1 MRSPVLLGIPWD
13 AHSSFARGAALAPP
27 AIRAALHSPS
37 SNSAAEDESDVLAVL
52 DDRGDLALHDLTD
65 VLAGIE
71 AGAGE
76 VIAAGNLPI
85 FLGGDHAVS
94 YPLLRAMHA
103 HHGPLTVLHID
114 AHPDLYEEFEGN
126 RYSHACPFARVM
138 EAGLATRLVQVGIR
152 TMNAHQRAQATR
164 FGVEVVPM
172 AAGFAAALAAVRS
185 LAGPLYVS
193 LDVDAIDPSA
203 VPGINHPEPGGFS
216 VREVLTLLQAIPPGA
231 LRGADV
237 VELNPLHDLRDLTA
251 RVAAK
256 LVKELVR
263 VGRA

>member
-1 MRSPVLLGIPWD
+1 MKPILLGVPWD
-13 AHSSFARGAALAPP
+13 AHSSFARGPALAPP

-37 SNSAAEDESDVLAVL
+37 SNSAAEDEQDAVGVIE
-52 DDRGDLALHDLTD
+52 DRGDLALHDVTD
-65 VLAGIE
+65 VAAAIE

-76 VIAAGNLPI
+76 VVAAGGLPI
-85 FLGGDHAVS
+85 FLGGDHAVTP
-94 YPLLRAMHA
+94 PLVRAMHA
-103 HHGPLTVLHID
+103 QHGPLTILHID
-114 AHPDLYEEFEGN
+114 AHPDLYDELDGS
-126 RYSHACPFARVM
+126 RDSHACPFARVL

-164 FGVEVVPM
+164 FGVETIPM
-172 AAGFAAALAAVRS
+172 HAGFAAALAAVRT
-185 LAGPLYVS
+185 LGGPLYVS
-193 LDVDAIDPSA
+193 LDLDAMDPSA
-203 VPGINHPEPGGFS
+203 VPGINHPEPGGFT
-216 VREVLTLLQAIPPGA
+216 VREVISLLGAIPPRA

-237 VELNPLHDLRDLTA
+237 VELNPLHDWRDFTA